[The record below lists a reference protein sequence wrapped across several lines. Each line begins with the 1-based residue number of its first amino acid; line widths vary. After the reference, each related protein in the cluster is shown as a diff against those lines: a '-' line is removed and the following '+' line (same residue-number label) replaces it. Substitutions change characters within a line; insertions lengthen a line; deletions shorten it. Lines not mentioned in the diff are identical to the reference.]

1 MASKDSTAWVIARRR
16 YGSCVVAS
24 GGVTAKRMNK
34 DEFFGKLAAMDRAA
48 LAKVLWA
55 LYWRGSAAMRERIEA
70 EIDPRVKQSK
80 QRAMKESPDAAL
92 VLSEVSEF
100 VALARAGSYM
110 AGDRRVSPRERSRW
124 RFTFRR
130 LAEEAL
136 GALACGEVEQATA
149 AVTRLIDLAC
159 GMRSYDYFRSEDPV
173 EAARF
178 VVSDATAALWARM
191 REEYGFSGFAERAAG
206 QLLRWESGF
215 GWTRRGDGW
224 VSAHETSLALVVA
237 RLIPVPDLW
246 AEFADHYL
254 DALDGVADGAGAR
267 AGRGRGTRQRA
278 EDLSE
283 WHLLLV
289 EHLAGS
295 GYEDRL
301 DRLAGHPGLA
311 GPEHTYLQA
320 RIADERGD
328 RERARR
334 LVHKSLTSLP
344 GHRDFHD
351 FAREIGAPIPARA
364 KEAADRLHRAG
375 APGTGS

>member
-1 MASKDSTAWVIARRR
+1 MV
-16 YGSCVVAS
+16 SCVVAS
-24 GGVTAKRMNK
+24 GVVTAKRMSK

-48 LAKVLWA
+48 LAKVLWT
-55 LYWRGSAAMRERIEA
+55 LYWRGTAAVRERIEA
-70 EIDPRVKQSK
+70 EIDPQVKQAR
-80 QRAMKESPDAAL
+80 QRALKENPDADL

-100 VALARAGSYM
+100 VALARSGSYM

-130 LAEEAL
+130 VAEEAL
-136 GALACGEVEQATA
+136 GALVGGEVEKASA

-159 GMRSYDYFRSEDPV
+159 EMRSYDYFRSEDPV

-178 VVSDATAALWARM
+178 VVSDAAAVLWARM

-206 QLLRWESGF
+206 QLLRWESPY

-224 VSAHETSLALVVA
+224 VRKHETSLALVVA

-254 DALDGVADGAGAR
+254 DTLDGVADGAGTR
-267 AGRGRGTRQRA
+267 AGRGRGPRQRA

-283 WHLLLV
+283 WHLSLV
-289 EHLAGS
+289 QNLVGS

-301 DRLAGHPGLA
+301 DRLAGHPALA

-334 LVHKSLTSLP
+334 LVHQSLTSLP
-344 GHRDFHD
+344 GHRDLHE
-351 FAREIGAPIPARA
+351 FAHEIGAPIPARA
-364 KEAADRLHRAG
+364 KEAADRLHRAR
-375 APGTGS
+375 APGSGS

>member
-1 MASKDSTAWVIARRR
+1 MASWV
-16 YGSCVVAS
+16 VTS

-34 DEFFGKLAAMDRAA
+34 DEFFGKLAAMDRTA
-48 LAKVLWA
+48 LAKVLWT
-55 LYWRGSAAMRERIEA
+55 LYWRGTAAVRERIEA
-70 EIDPRVKQSK
+70 EIDPQVKQAR
-80 QRAMKESPDAAL
+80 QRVLEERPDAAL

-100 VALARAGSYM
+100 VALARSGSYM

-130 LAEEAL
+130 IAEEASA
-136 GALACGEVEQATA
+136 ALAGDDVEQASA

-159 GMRSYDYFRSEDPV
+159 EMRSYDYFRSEDPV

-178 VVSDATAALWARM
+178 VVSDAAAALWARM
-191 REEYGFSGFAERAAG
+191 REEYGFSGFAERAPA
-206 QLLRWESGF
+206 QLLRWESRF

-224 VSAHETSLALVVA
+224 VCAHETSLALVVA
-237 RLIPVPDLW
+237 GLIPVPDLW

-254 DALDGVADGAGAR
+254 DTLDRVADGAGAR
-267 AGRGRGTRQRA
+267 GGHARGPRQRA

-283 WHLLLV
+283 WHQLLV
-289 EHLAGS
+289 QNLVGC

-320 RIADERGD
+320 RIAEERGD

-344 GHRDFHD
+344 GHRDFHE
-351 FAREIGAPIPARA
+351 FAHEIGAPIPARA
-364 KEAADRLHRAG
+364 KEAADRLHRTG
-375 APGTGS
+375 APGAGS

>member
-1 MASKDSTAWVIARRR
+1 MF
-16 YGSCVVAS
+16 SCVVAS
-24 GGVTAKRMNK
+24 GVVTAKRVNK

-48 LAKVLWA
+48 LAKVLWT
-55 LYWRGSAAMRERIEA
+55 LYWRGTAAVRERIEA
-70 EIDPRVKQSK
+70 EIDPQIKQAR
-80 QRAMKESPDAAL
+80 QRAMKERPDATL

-100 VALARAGSYM
+100 VALARSGSYM
-110 AGDRRVSPRERSRW
+110 AGDQRVSPRERSRW

-130 LAEEAL
+130 LAEEAV
-136 GALACGEVEQATA
+136 GTLAGGEVEQAA
-149 AVTRLIDLAC
+149 AALTRLIDLAC
-159 GMRSYDYFRSEDPV
+159 EMRSYDYFRSEDPV

-178 VVSDATAALWARM
+178 VVSDAAAVLWARM

-206 QLLRWESGF
+206 QLLRWESRF

-237 RLIPVPDLW
+237 GLIPVPDLW

-254 DALDGVADGAGAR
+254 DTLDGVADGAGAR
-267 AGRGRGTRQRA
+267 EGRGRGRQQRA

-289 EHLAGS
+289 QNLAGFD
-295 GYEDRL
+295 YEDRL
-301 DRLAGHPGLA
+301 DKLAGHPALT

-344 GHRDFHD
+344 GHRDFHE
-351 FAREIGAPIPARA
+351 FAHEIGALIPARA
-364 KEAADRLHRAG
+364 EEAADRLHRTD

>member
-1 MASKDSTAWVIARRR
+1 
-16 YGSCVVAS
+16 
-24 GGVTAKRMNK
+24 VTAKRMDK

-48 LAKVLWA
+48 LAKVLWT
-55 LYWRGSAAMRERIEA
+55 LYWRGTAAVRERIEA
-70 EIDPRVKQSK
+70 AIDPQIKQAR
-80 QRAMKESPDAAL
+80 QQAMKERPDATL

-100 VALARAGSYM
+100 VALARSGAYM
-110 AGDRRVSPRERSRW
+110 GGDRRVSPRERSRW
-124 RFTFRR
+124 RFMFRR

-136 GALACGEVEQATA
+136 AADEVEQAVA
-149 AVTRLIDLAC
+149 AVTQLIDLAC
-159 GMRSYDYFRSEDPV
+159 EMRSYDYFRSEDPV
-173 EAARF
+173 EAARL
-178 VVSDATAALWARM
+178 VVSDAAAVLWARM
-191 REEYGFSGFAERAAG
+191 REEYGFAGFAERAAG
-206 QLLRWESGF
+206 QLLRWESRF

-254 DALDGVADGAGAR
+254 DTLDGVADGAGAR
-267 AGRGRGTRQRA
+267 EGRGRGPKQRA

-283 WHLLLV
+283 WHQVLV
-289 EHLAGS
+289 QNLAGS
-295 GYEDRL
+295 DYEDRL
-301 DRLAGHPGLA
+301 DRLAGHPALA

-334 LVHKSLTSLP
+334 LIHKGLTSLP
-344 GHRDFHD
+344 GHRGFHE
-351 FAREIGAPIPARA
+351 FAREIGVPIPARA
-364 KEAADRLHRAG
+364 EEAVDRLHRTG